1 MKRCIAVLLLLLSVA
16 FPAYAK
22 QAKAPP
28 VRTEAMQVI
37 WRNMETARQ
46 IQLRPSLKGRLLIPS
61 VGIDVGLYYVDWYN
75 GQGVADR
82 RDSAGWYHRY
92 LSKTSEV
99 IADHSTQ
106 EFGRLPEVQAGDR
119 AYLLT
124 GKEIIVL
131 TCTLVMDGHN
141 TGERLTDADGRTV
154 YDYADYLCYTCL
166 NGWRNVR
173 IVGFDIVP
181 EGLEEMIRNRF
192 EDGYLF

>member
-1 MKRCIAVLLLLLSVA
+1 MR
-16 FPAYAK
+16 
-22 QAKAPP
+22 
-28 VRTEAMQVI
+28 
-37 WRNMETARQ
+37 
-46 IQLRPSLKGRLLIPS
+46 LRPSLKGRFLIPF
-61 VGIDVGLYYVDWYN
+61 VGIDVGLYYVNWYN
-75 GQGVADR
+75 GQDIVDR

-92 LSKTSEV
+92 LSKESEV
-99 IADHSTQ
+99 IADHCTQ
-106 EFGRLPEVQAGDR
+106 EFKRLPEVQVGDC

-131 TCTLVMDGHN
+131 ECVLVLDGHN

-166 NGWRNVR
+166 HGWRNVR

-181 EGLEEMIRNRF
+181 EGLEEMVHSRF